1 MTSAAL
7 AFSNK
12 DDVIEEIIGL
22 GRRLQQGDGGGVAQV
37 VGGVAQVLDDGKGG
51 RGVQPCG
58 NLVHEQH
65 PLGAHDHLTCH
76 TMRGKVLRPGMSVS
90 PPEDPV
96 SHSNLHQ

>member
-58 NLVHEQH
+58 NLVHEERSCW
-65 PLGAHDHLTCH
+65 PNNHLT
-76 TMRGKVLRPGMSVS
+76 
-90 PPEDPV
+90 
-96 SHSNLHQ
+96 